1 MRKKNLYVRVHD
13 DEGRIKLPS
22 IVVKKMK
29 LHKGSILV
37 VSEFNEEV
45 VVLRKVKPKIE
56 ELEEIGPKLSL
67 NIDEEN
73 ELEET
78 KTLIYEMI

>member
-29 LHKGSILV
+29 LHKGSILA
-37 VSEFNEEV
+37 VSKFNEEY

-56 ELEEIGPKLSL
+56 ELKEIGQKITSKLR
-67 NIDEEN
+67 
-73 ELEET
+73 
-78 KTLIYEMI
+78 

>member
-1 MRKKNLYVRVHD
+1 MRKKNLYVRVHE

-29 LHKGSILV
+29 LHKGSILA
-37 VSEFNEEV
+37 VSKFNEEQ

-56 ELEEIGPKLSL
+56 ELKEIGQKITSKLR
-67 NIDEEN
+67 
-73 ELEET
+73 
-78 KTLIYEMI
+78 